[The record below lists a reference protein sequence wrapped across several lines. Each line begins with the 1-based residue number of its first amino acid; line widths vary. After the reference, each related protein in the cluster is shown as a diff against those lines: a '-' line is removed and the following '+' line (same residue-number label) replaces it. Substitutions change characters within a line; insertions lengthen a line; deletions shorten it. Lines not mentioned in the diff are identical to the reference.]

1 MPASSNSEIE
11 PILGIQF
18 SIFSPDEIER
28 RSVVEITSNATY
40 EGNEPKIGG
49 LFDPRMGVLENGKQ
63 CRSCGQSNNGCP
75 GHFAHYRLGR
85 PVYYIQFLPM
95 ILSTLSCVCI
105 SCSKL
110 LVDKEL
116 RTSVRSK
123 KGEGRWKE
131 LLEASGNISRCG
143 QETEDGCGARQ
154 PDRYKRE
161 GIARIVAEWDTIDT
175 KDVKRES
182 MKQPLEVEYVQ
193 RLFRRI
199 TDEDVAFM
207 GLNPRWCRPDWMICS
222 VLAIPPPQVRP
233 SVVQENNQ
241 RSEDDLT
248 HKLFEIIKTNK
259 MLLVKMEAEG
269 SKTNKGYIDELTN
282 VLQYHIATLVDN
294 QIPGVAPS
302 AQRGGRPL
310 KSIQQ
315 RLGSKEGRIRY
326 NLQGKRVEFSAR
338 SVITP
343 DPNISIAE
351 LGVPTKIAMNLT
363 VPERVTDFNRDKLY
377 KLVQNG
383 TAVYPGA
390 KTIVRA
396 DGRMIS
402 LAHVIT
408 REIVLYNG
416 DLVNRHLMDG
426 DMVLFNRQP
435 TLHRMSMMGHRVRV
449 LPYNTFR
456 LNVSVTS
463 PYNADFDGDE
473 MNAHIPQ
480 SSEAIQELQDIA
492 AVPYQMISPRHQK
505 PVIKVVQDALLGS
518 HRITKQGEKF
528 TRREYMNLMMW
539 NKRFNGKLPEP
550 EIVGGAPRWSGQQVL
565 SMLFPPM
572 NTDLKNKFYDDDQ
585 TPENMVKIRDGMI
598 VGNGI
603 VDDDVLN
610 KTGVGVVHTTYNDFG
625 AFAAVDLLDSVQS
638 TIEAYLVMSGFSVG
652 LSDLVAD
659 DKTLATMNDIV
670 QKRKKDIDEIV
681 LQVHMDL
688 FDNNTGKT
696 NQDEFESQVF
706 GKLNKAIEELGKLGQ
721 QALAQENRMISML
734 KAGSKGSTIN
744 VSQMV
749 ACVGQQNIEG
759 RRIPYGFT
767 DRTLPHY
774 KKFDDGAEARGFVE
788 NSFVK
793 GLTPQE
799 FFFHAMS
806 GREGLIDTA
815 VKTAETGYLQRQMV
829 KAMEDLVTQ
838 HDGTVRDARG
848 GIVQFHYGEDGLSS
862 TKVETQGLPL
872 HSMSDEDI
880 RATMGLQGVNW
891 ADVLSVPR
899 TENAELLNSFVDTII
914 EDRNMLVNGVFRNGR
929 PKSLQGPMN
938 LDRMILN
945 LKVKFNIQAT
955 AKTDLT
961 PEYVLERLRDLQA
974 RTLPFHKMW
983 AAMLRFHLGPHSSVV
998 KHRLTQLAFNALMEQ
1013 ILVKNWASWAQ
1024 PGEQVGII
1032 AAQSI
1037 GEPATQMS
1045 NISSSFIVLNSLG
1058 TKYSGSVGPFIDQLL
1073 EANKDKVI
1081 TIGEN
1086 SVVLDLEKDLEILGV
1101 SNNEKTSWRRISQ
1114 VSRHPANGGLV
1125 EVHTRSGRKT
1135 TATLTHSFLKRSP
1148 QGIVPVLGSDLKVGM
1163 RIPVAKFIPQVP
1175 NPTEFVKQGDTT
1187 FVLDKM
1193 FGWVCGIYL
1202 ADGSLNGNTVRITK
1216 IASIVEENLTEFCEQ
1231 YSCKFSSHHY
1241 RGEYG
1246 PSKDNIVQ
1254 SKDLK
1259 DFLLQTFGEGSYTK
1273 TIGTVAYHAPL
1284 EFIQGLIGGFFDGDG
1299 NVNAV
1304 RQQVRASSRS
1314 KPLLEGINRLLG
1326 YCSMFGILGQET
1338 SIRIP
1343 DKTQYTLTLPRK
1355 YAAHYKATIG
1365 FLLSEKASELDLII
1379 EYNDR
1384 DDAHCQQE
1392 MIDKIPELGPI
1403 IAMTGKLLKMPGQS
1417 RTYGR
1422 WLKKESIGRK
1432 TLEEYVQNFKDM
1444 MKVHVDPIVK
1454 DDVVA
1459 NIALLESAL
1468 AADVV
1473 WDEIVDLVYLDD
1485 PKEFVYDFTVPGNDS
1500 FMVDDNILVH
1510 NTLNSVDWDTEIL
1523 IAKNGKIQSPQIG
1536 EFIDSYYEDLLL
1548 KDPTRIQ
1555 NLPDNRIY
1563 IELNDG
1569 NDWKAVSCDEDG
1581 KVMWTTLEAITR
1593 HPVINED
1600 GTDTILEV
1608 ELESGRTIKATKGLS
1623 FLTLVDGKVKDIN
1636 GSELV
1641 VGDVLLVANTL
1652 KIPSM
1657 GLLQFLN
1664 LREILLPTEWLYG
1677 SEVEKAIHEIEK
1689 GDRHWFQENNGKVFT
1704 VPYSR
1709 SDVFRD
1715 AFFNHRNTNTLKP
1728 GCVYPKRTRP
1738 DISHIPESIA
1748 LTKEFGFFVG
1758 AYLAEGMSNTTQVI
1772 VMNNDLPYLKR
1783 LEELMEEWNVG
1794 THMVAEERNCEKTG
1808 IKGTTTSLIIYSTL
1822 LAEVMQRIFGRVSH
1836 EKTMPDWVFQAP
1848 DAFVQGL
1855 VDAYISGDGC
1865 VDKKIGCI
1873 AVTSVSND
1881 LLTRFRTLL
1890 SRYGIFGRITSSM
1903 PSLGKFNSVR
1913 RNYTLT
1919 MPKLYSKAFADQFTL
1934 SIQYKQDI
1942 LEYFHQLTYSE
1953 RKSNNHR
1960 DLLNDIIWDKIISIT
1975 EVRPIKGWVYDL
1987 TVQTTRN
1994 FTTLEGT
2001 VVKDTFHLAGVA
2013 AKSGMTRGVPRLKE
2027 VFKVTKSPKA
2037 TSLSIFLRPEFRES
2051 KEKAREVAQDLEL
2064 TMLRDIV
2071 TTVGLYYNPKDEAI
2085 VPGDADLL
2093 AFYKLFEQ
2101 RQLMEGTSDEAAA
2114 TTDVKDRFSLWML
2127 RLEFNKEVMFNRNIT
2142 MDDVAYVLNEKFADS
2157 IHMIYTDF
2165 NSEKLIMRIKLNRE
2179 SDTSDDTD
2187 DYSLFKKFQ
2196 TRLLTTVAVRGVPG
2210 IKAVSFSKSDNRVEI
2225 KDGKPEKI
2233 TEYVLDTDGSNYI
2246 EVMNHPAVDPTR
2258 LYTTNVH
2265 DILDILGIEAARGIL
2280 LSEIDSLFADA
2291 GVNYRHL
2298 GLLIDSMTR
2307 NGRLMSVDRYGIN
2320 KNNIGP
2326 LAKASFEETEKILL
2340 KAALFGEMDPVTGV
2354 SAKIMTG
2361 QPIRGGTTF
2370 SHLLLDESALM
2381 RLQKGL
2387 PPVAEAAE
2395 EDVDDVD
2402 EEDIAEEL
2410 AVATDDRCNTVRL
2423 RMNAVMPS
2431 GDVDL
2436 EEPDVIFNVM
2446 D

>member
-383 TAVYPGA
+383 SAVYPGA

-402 LAHVIT
+402 LAHVNT
-408 REIVLYNG
+408 KEIVLYNG

-659 DKTLATMNDIV
+659 DRTLATMNDIV

-688 FDNNTGKT
+688 FDNSTGKT

-862 TKVETQGLPL
+862 TKVESQGLPL

-899 TENAELLNSFVDTII
+899 TENVELLNSFVDKVI

-929 PKSLQGPMN
+929 PKGLQGPMN

-983 AAMLRFHLGPHSSVV
+983 AAMLRFHLGPHSSVI
-998 KHRLTQLAFNALMEQ
+998 KHRLTQLAFNALMEL

-1037 GEPATQMS
+1037 GEPATQM
-1045 NISSSFIVLNSLG
+1045 
-1058 TKYSGSVGPFIDQLL
+1058 
-1073 EANKDKVI
+1073 
-1081 TIGEN
+1081 
-1086 SVVLDLEKDLEILGV
+1086 
-1101 SNNEKTSWRRISQ
+1101 
-1114 VSRHPANGGLV
+1114 
-1125 EVHTRSGRKT
+1125 
-1135 TATLTHSFLKRSP
+1135 
-1148 QGIVPVLGSDLKVGM
+1148 
-1163 RIPVAKFIPQVP
+1163 
-1175 NPTEFVKQGDTT
+1175 
-1187 FVLDKM
+1187 
-1193 FGWVCGIYL
+1193 
-1202 ADGSLNGNTVRITK
+1202 
-1216 IASIVEENLTEFCEQ
+1216 
-1231 YSCKFSSHHY
+1231 
-1241 RGEYG
+1241 
-1246 PSKDNIVQ
+1246 
-1254 SKDLK
+1254 
-1259 DFLLQTFGEGSYTK
+1259 
-1273 TIGTVAYHAPL
+1273 
-1284 EFIQGLIGGFFDGDG
+1284 
-1299 NVNAV
+1299 
-1304 RQQVRASSRS
+1304 
-1314 KPLLEGINRLLG
+1314 
-1326 YCSMFGILGQET
+1326 
-1338 SIRIP
+1338 
-1343 DKTQYTLTLPRK
+1343 
-1355 YAAHYKATIG
+1355 
-1365 FLLSEKASELDLII
+1365 
-1379 EYNDR
+1379 
-1384 DDAHCQQE
+1384 
-1392 MIDKIPELGPI
+1392 
-1403 IAMTGKLLKMPGQS
+1403 
-1417 RTYGR
+1417 
-1422 WLKKESIGRK
+1422 
-1432 TLEEYVQNFKDM
+1432 
-1444 MKVHVDPIVK
+1444 
-1454 DDVVA
+1454 
-1459 NIALLESAL
+1459 
-1468 AADVV
+1468 
-1473 WDEIVDLVYLDD
+1473 
-1485 PKEFVYDFTVPGNDS
+1485 
-1500 FMVDDNILVH
+1500 
-1510 NTLNSVDWDTEIL
+1510 TLN
-1523 IAKNGKIQSPQIG
+1523 
-1536 EFIDSYYEDLLL
+1536 
-1548 KDPTRIQ
+1548 
-1555 NLPDNRIY
+1555 
-1563 IELNDG
+1563 
-1569 NDWKAVSCDEDG
+1569 
-1581 KVMWTTLEAITR
+1581 
-1593 HPVINED
+1593 
-1600 GTDTILEV
+1600 
-1608 ELESGRTIKATKGLS
+1608 
-1623 FLTLVDGKVKDIN
+1623 
-1636 GSELV
+1636 
-1641 VGDVLLVANTL
+1641 
-1652 KIPSM
+1652 
-1657 GLLQFLN
+1657 
-1664 LREILLPTEWLYG
+1664 
-1677 SEVEKAIHEIEK
+1677 
-1689 GDRHWFQENNGKVFT
+1689 
-1704 VPYSR
+1704 
-1709 SDVFRD
+1709 
-1715 AFFNHRNTNTLKP
+1715 
-1728 GCVYPKRTRP
+1728 
-1738 DISHIPESIA
+1738 
-1748 LTKEFGFFVG
+1748 
-1758 AYLAEGMSNTTQVI
+1758 
-1772 VMNNDLPYLKR
+1772 
-1783 LEELMEEWNVG
+1783 
-1794 THMVAEERNCEKTG
+1794 
-1808 IKGTTTSLIIYSTL
+1808 
-1822 LAEVMQRIFGRVSH
+1822 
-1836 EKTMPDWVFQAP
+1836 
-1848 DAFVQGL
+1848 
-1855 VDAYISGDGC
+1855 
-1865 VDKKIGCI
+1865 
-1873 AVTSVSND
+1873 
-1881 LLTRFRTLL
+1881 
-1890 SRYGIFGRITSSM
+1890 
-1903 PSLGKFNSVR
+1903 
-1913 RNYTLT
+1913 
-1919 MPKLYSKAFADQFTL
+1919 
-1934 SIQYKQDI
+1934 
-1942 LEYFHQLTYSE
+1942 
-1953 RKSNNHR
+1953 
-1960 DLLNDIIWDKIISIT
+1960 
-1975 EVRPIKGWVYDL
+1975 
-1987 TVQTTRN
+1987 
-1994 FTTLEGT
+1994 
-2001 VVKDTFHLAGVA
+2001 TFHLAGVA

-2085 VPGDADLL
+2085 VPGDVDLL
-2093 AFYKLFEQ
+2093 AFYKMFEQ
-2101 RQLMEGTSDEAAA
+2101 RERMEDGAAEGA
-2114 TTDVKDRFSLWML
+2114 EGDNELRWML

-2142 MDDVAYVLNEKFADS
+2142 MDDVAYVLNEKYANVIS
-2157 IHMIYTDF
+2157 MVYTDF
-2165 NSEKLIMRIKLNRE
+2165 NSEKLVMRIKMSRG
-2179 SDTSDDTD
+2179 STSDDDSD
-2187 DYSLFKKFQ
+2187 DYTEFKKFQ

-2225 KDGKPEKI
+2225 KDGKPEKVS
-2233 TEYVLDTDGSNYI
+2233 EYVLDTDGSNYI

-2370 SHLLLDESALM
+2370 SQLLLDESALM

-2402 EEDIAEEL
+2402 EDDIAEEL
-2410 AVATDDRCNTVRL
+2410 AVASDDRCNTVRL

>member
-1 MPASSNSEIE
+1 MAASSNSEIE

-40 EGNEPKIGG
+40 EGSEPKIGG

-63 CRSCGQSNNGCP
+63 CRSCGQSNNNCP
-75 GHFAHYRLGR
+75 GHFGHYRLAR

-95 ILSTLSCVCI
+95 ILNILSCVCI

-116 RTSVRSK
+116 RTSIKLK

-161 GIARIVAEWDTIDT
+161 GIARIVAEWEAVESAKTGVQHD
-175 KDVKRES
+175 S

-207 GLNPRWCRPDWMICS
+207 GFNPRWCRPDWMICS
-222 VLAIPPPQVRP
+222 FLAIPPPQVRP

-259 MLLVKMEAEG
+259 MLQTKIDAEG
-269 SKTNKGYIDELTN
+269 SKSNKNNIDEMTN

-351 LGVPTKIAMNLT
+351 LGVPTRIAMNLT
-363 VPERVTDFNRDKLY
+363 VPERVTDYNRDKLY

-383 TAVYPGA
+383 TTTYPGA
-390 KTIVRA
+390 KTLVRK

-402 LAHVIT
+402 LAHVNT
-408 REIVLYNG
+408 KEIVLYNG

-449 LPYNTFR
+449 LPFNTFR

-492 AVPYQMISPRHQK
+492 AVPFQMISPRHQK

-539 NKRFNGKLPEP
+539 NKRFDGQLPEP
-550 EIVGGAPRWSGQQVL
+550 EMVGGQPRWSGQQVL
-565 SMLFPPM
+565 SMLLPPI
-572 NTDLKNKFYDDDQ
+572 NADLKNKFYDDDPS
-585 TPENMVKIRDGMI
+585 PENMVKIRDGMI
-598 VGNGI
+598 QPGGI

-625 AFAAVDLLDSVQS
+625 AMAAVNLLDSVQS
-638 TIEAYLVMSGFSVG
+638 TIEAYLIMSGFSVG

-659 DKTLATMNDIV
+659 DKTLETMNEIV
-670 QKRKKDIDEIV
+670 QQRKKEIDEIV

-721 QALAQENRMISML
+721 KALAQENRMISML

-848 GIVQFHYGEDGLSS
+848 SIVQFHYGEDGLSS

-872 HSMSDEDI
+872 HTMSDDDI
-880 RATMGLQGVNW
+880 RNLVGLRGVKW
-891 ADVLSVPR
+891 DEILSVSR
-899 TENAELLNSFVDTII
+899 TENVEAVNDFVDQALA
-914 EDRNMLVNGVFRNGR
+914 DRRMLVDGVFRNGR
-929 PKSLQGPMN
+929 SKGLMGPMN
-938 LDRMILN
+938 LDRMIMN
-945 LKVKFNIQAT
+945 IKVKFNLQIT
-955 AKTDLT
+955 EKTDLT
-961 PEYVLERLRDLQA
+961 PEYVFERLKDLHQ

-983 AAMLRFHLGPHSSVV
+983 SAMLRFHLGPHNTIV
-998 KHRLTQLAFNALMEQ
+998 KHRFTQIAFNSLMEQ
-1013 ILVKNWASWAQ
+1013 ILIKNWAAWAQ

-1037 GEPATQMS
+1037 GEPATQM
-1045 NISSSFIVLNSLG
+1045 
-1058 TKYSGSVGPFIDQLL
+1058 
-1073 EANKDKVI
+1073 
-1081 TIGEN
+1081 
-1086 SVVLDLEKDLEILGV
+1086 
-1101 SNNEKTSWRRISQ
+1101 
-1114 VSRHPANGGLV
+1114 
-1125 EVHTRSGRKT
+1125 
-1135 TATLTHSFLKRSP
+1135 
-1148 QGIVPVLGSDLKVGM
+1148 
-1163 RIPVAKFIPQVP
+1163 
-1175 NPTEFVKQGDTT
+1175 
-1187 FVLDKM
+1187 
-1193 FGWVCGIYL
+1193 
-1202 ADGSLNGNTVRITK
+1202 
-1216 IASIVEENLTEFCEQ
+1216 
-1231 YSCKFSSHHY
+1231 
-1241 RGEYG
+1241 
-1246 PSKDNIVQ
+1246 
-1254 SKDLK
+1254 
-1259 DFLLQTFGEGSYTK
+1259 
-1273 TIGTVAYHAPL
+1273 
-1284 EFIQGLIGGFFDGDG
+1284 
-1299 NVNAV
+1299 
-1304 RQQVRASSRS
+1304 
-1314 KPLLEGINRLLG
+1314 
-1326 YCSMFGILGQET
+1326 
-1338 SIRIP
+1338 
-1343 DKTQYTLTLPRK
+1343 
-1355 YAAHYKATIG
+1355 
-1365 FLLSEKASELDLII
+1365 
-1379 EYNDR
+1379 
-1384 DDAHCQQE
+1384 
-1392 MIDKIPELGPI
+1392 
-1403 IAMTGKLLKMPGQS
+1403 
-1417 RTYGR
+1417 
-1422 WLKKESIGRK
+1422 
-1432 TLEEYVQNFKDM
+1432 
-1444 MKVHVDPIVK
+1444 
-1454 DDVVA
+1454 
-1459 NIALLESAL
+1459 
-1468 AADVV
+1468 
-1473 WDEIVDLVYLDD
+1473 
-1485 PKEFVYDFTVPGNDS
+1485 
-1500 FMVDDNILVH
+1500 
-1510 NTLNSVDWDTEIL
+1510 TLN
-1523 IAKNGKIQSPQIG
+1523 
-1536 EFIDSYYEDLLL
+1536 
-1548 KDPTRIQ
+1548 
-1555 NLPDNRIY
+1555 
-1563 IELNDG
+1563 
-1569 NDWKAVSCDEDG
+1569 
-1581 KVMWTTLEAITR
+1581 
-1593 HPVINED
+1593 
-1600 GTDTILEV
+1600 
-1608 ELESGRTIKATKGLS
+1608 
-1623 FLTLVDGKVKDIN
+1623 
-1636 GSELV
+1636 
-1641 VGDVLLVANTL
+1641 
-1652 KIPSM
+1652 
-1657 GLLQFLN
+1657 
-1664 LREILLPTEWLYG
+1664 
-1677 SEVEKAIHEIEK
+1677 
-1689 GDRHWFQENNGKVFT
+1689 
-1704 VPYSR
+1704 
-1709 SDVFRD
+1709 
-1715 AFFNHRNTNTLKP
+1715 
-1728 GCVYPKRTRP
+1728 
-1738 DISHIPESIA
+1738 
-1748 LTKEFGFFVG
+1748 
-1758 AYLAEGMSNTTQVI
+1758 
-1772 VMNNDLPYLKR
+1772 
-1783 LEELMEEWNVG
+1783 
-1794 THMVAEERNCEKTG
+1794 
-1808 IKGTTTSLIIYSTL
+1808 
-1822 LAEVMQRIFGRVSH
+1822 
-1836 EKTMPDWVFQAP
+1836 
-1848 DAFVQGL
+1848 
-1855 VDAYISGDGC
+1855 
-1865 VDKKIGCI
+1865 
-1873 AVTSVSND
+1873 
-1881 LLTRFRTLL
+1881 
-1890 SRYGIFGRITSSM
+1890 
-1903 PSLGKFNSVR
+1903 
-1913 RNYTLT
+1913 
-1919 MPKLYSKAFADQFTL
+1919 
-1934 SIQYKQDI
+1934 
-1942 LEYFHQLTYSE
+1942 
-1953 RKSNNHR
+1953 
-1960 DLLNDIIWDKIISIT
+1960 
-1975 EVRPIKGWVYDL
+1975 
-1987 TVQTTRN
+1987 
-1994 FTTLEGT
+1994 
-2001 VVKDTFHLAGVA
+2001 TFHLAGVA

-2037 TSLSIFLRPEFRES
+2037 TSLSIFLKPEFRES

-2071 TTVGLYYNPKDEAI
+2071 KTVGLYYDPKDMET
-2085 VPGDADLL
+2085 VVEGDRDLL
-2093 AFYKLFEQ
+2093 AFYRLFEQ
-2101 RQLMEGTSDEAAA
+2101 RTLAAGMSANAGGEQEGETE
-2114 TTDVKDRFSLWML
+2114 VFSKWML
-2127 RLEFNKEVMFNRNIT
+2127 RLEFNRDAMFNRNIT
-2142 MDDVAYVLNEKFADS
+2142 MDDVAYILNAKFNSTIA
-2157 IHMIYTDF
+2157 MVYTDF
-2165 NSEKLIMRIKLNRE
+2165 NSEKLVMRIRLEDKKDASE
-2179 SDTSDDTD
+2179 D
-2187 DYSLFKKFQ
+2187 DYVNFKRFQ
-2196 TRLLTTVAVRGVPG
+2196 TQLMSTVAVRGIPG
-2210 IKAVSFSKSDNRVEI
+2210 IKAASFSKAENRVEI
-2225 KDGKPEKI
+2225 LEGKPQKV
-2233 TEYVLDTDGSNYI
+2233 TEYTIDTDGSNFV

-2265 DILDILGIEAARGIL
+2265 DVLDILGIEASRAVL
-2280 LSEIDSLFADA
+2280 LTEIDSLFADA

-2298 GLLIDSMTR
+2298 GLLIDTMTR

-2340 KAALFGEMDPVTGV
+2340 RAALFGEMDPVTGV

-2361 QPIRGGTTF
+2361 QPICGGTTF
-2370 SHLLLDESALM
+2370 SKLLLDEAALM

-2387 PPVAEAAE
+2387 PPVSKPDE
-2395 EDVDDVD
+2395 EDVDELD
-2402 EEDIAEEL
+2402 EEDVAEEL
-2410 AVATDDRCNTVRL
+2410 ATANDDKCNMVRL
-2423 RMNAVMPS
+2423 RMNAMMPE
-2431 GDVDL
+2431 GDMDL
-2436 EEPDVIFNVM
+2436 EEPDIEFNVM
-2446 D
+2446 E